1 MFYEEL
7 AEGNEAVYIGNG
19 KLITAVKDDNC
30 KIIDIESI
38 TSISVSA
45 TLVSIETKD
54 NKCHTIA
61 SENPKAL
68 YRKLLLAVGGEELE

>member
-7 AEGNEAVYIGNG
+7 AEGKEAVYIGNG
-19 KLITAVKDDNC
+19 KLITAVKDESC

-38 TSISVSA
+38 TEIAVSA

-61 SENPKAL
+61 STNPKAL
-68 YRKLLLAVGGEELE
+68 YQKLLLAVSDGELE

>member
-1 MFYEEL
+1 MFCEEL
-7 AEGNEAVYIGNG
+7 ADGKEVVYVGNG
-19 KLITAVKDDNC
+19 KLITAVKYENC

-38 TSISVSA
+38 TEIAVSA
-45 TLVSIETKD
+45 TLVSVETKD

-68 YRKLLLAVGGEELE
+68 YQKLLLAVGGEELE